1 LKKHRV
7 IEIRHLTDSTFVLRL
22 ERKGMSFQTGQFLLL
37 GMKGAVD
44 RREYSIYSGEN
55 EDFLEVLIR
64 EVDGGKVSEKLKKLK
79 AGDNIDVDG
88 PFGFFKFAPSAFQS
102 QKFLFVATGTGV
114 SPFHSFIKTYPD
126 LNYKL
131 VHGVRF
137 TEEAYDRADFKAE
150 KLTLCTSGDHKG
162 DFEGRVTAYLKEQN
176 IDVDT
181 NCFLCG
187 NSEMIYET
195 FDILTDKGIPVSN
208 IYSEV
213 YF

>member
-1 LKKHRV
+1 MLYEV
-7 IEIRHLTDSTFVLRL
+7 IT
-22 ERKGMSFQTGQFLLL
+22 
-37 GMKGAVD
+37 
-44 RREYSIYSGEN
+44 
-55 EDFLEVLIR
+55 
-64 EVDGGKVSEKLKKLK
+64 
-79 AGDNIDVDG
+79 
-88 PFGFFKFAPSAFQS
+88 QS

-187 NSEMIYET
+187 SYN
-195 FDILTDKGIPVSN
+195 FV
-208 IYSEV
+208 
-213 YF
+213 